1 MNDQVKMMNEQF
13 TKQAEEMMK
22 AVKDIKVP
30 ENFQAVTEENIAK
43 TRDVYQK
50 ISVAAKDT
58 NKAVEELSDVAHKN
72 AKKVTDKMVSNFEGN
87 TQAVFKAAAAV
98 AKAQSLPEAAKLHT
112 DFIQKQFALASEQ
125 TKEIFEMTSKLAQ
138 KNADILK
145 SSATKTMGQMK
156 KSA

>member
-1 MNDQVKMMNEQF
+1 MNDQVKIMNEQF

-30 ENFQAVTEENIAK
+30 ENFKAVTEENIAK

-58 NKAVEELSDVAHKN
+58 NKAVEEFSDVAQKN

-125 TKEIFEMTSKLAQ
+125 TKELFEMTSKLTQ